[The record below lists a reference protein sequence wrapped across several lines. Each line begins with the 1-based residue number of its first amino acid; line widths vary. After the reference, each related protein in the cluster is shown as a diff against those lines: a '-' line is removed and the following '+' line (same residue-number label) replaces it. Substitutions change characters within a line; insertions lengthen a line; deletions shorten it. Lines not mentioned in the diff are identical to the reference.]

1 MKNALFDDLKELKKE
16 MVDHEKRENEK
27 KAKEIS
33 DEKEKILKEEFL
45 DFINENGIKKI
56 DKQN

>member
-56 DKQN
+56 DK